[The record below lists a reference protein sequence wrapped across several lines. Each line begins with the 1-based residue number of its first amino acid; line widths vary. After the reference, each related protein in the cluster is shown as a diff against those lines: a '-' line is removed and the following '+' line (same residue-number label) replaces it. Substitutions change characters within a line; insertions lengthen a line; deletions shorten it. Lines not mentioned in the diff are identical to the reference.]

1 MKERCRTIGDIKVEV
16 LNTIYFELDKLK
28 SILDCAIEESDL
40 TDTSNTLKNLLS
52 ISYDY
57 TEKINNKVE
66 DLLQINKVKVE
77 V

>member
-1 MKERCRTIGDIKVEV
+1 MGDLKIEV
-16 LNTIYFELDKLK
+16 LDTIYFELDKLK

-40 TDTSNTLKNLLS
+40 TETSNTLKNLLS

-57 TEKINNKVE
+57 TEKINYKVE